1 MAPTLT
7 LVLSGEAGQG
17 LKTIESLLVN
27 AVTQHY
33 HVFTTSEV
41 MSRVRGGN
49 NTVEVRIS
57 SNPVY
62 AYQNE
67 IDVLFLLNNHAHERI
82 LPRLKPDAWIF
93 GEEDFL
99 PDSIKASVG
108 CSYETI
114 SIQSLAQEAGH
125 RLYSNTVLFGFIS
138 GMLNL
143 NAQFGNDLLNRYFA
157 DKSAEIRKGNQT
169 AYQLG
174 YAKGQ
179 KFSHLCTVETTS
191 SIKEQNI
198 LSGTEAI
205 AIGALAGGVNYV
217 ASYPMSPAT
226 GVLQFL
232 AKKGTDFDVIVEQA
246 EDEIAAL
253 NMVIGAWYAG
263 ARGLATTSGGGFALM
278 EEAVSLAGITE
289 TPCVVHLAQ
298 RPGPATGLPTRT
310 EQGDLNL
317 AVYAGHGEFPR
328 IVLAPGTLEEGIL
341 LTQRAFYLADKYQV
355 PVFVLSDQYFLD
367 SKSSVKPVA
376 LDENALESFIQK
388 SDNGYLRYQLTE
400 SGISPRSIPNFG
412 DGLVKCDSDE
422 HNEEGTITEE
432 FSMRICMNDK
442 RLKKEARMM
451 EDYIAPELIGPKNYS
466 KLLISWGSSYGAV
479 KEALTH
485 EAVSDTAYL
494 HLKQVFPLHR
504 SILDFL
510 NKDMKVAVIE
520 NNATGQ
526 LADLLKLHLSI
537 HADERLLK
545 YNGQPFSVEEISHFI
560 KEVF

>member
-27 AVTQHY
+27 AVKQHY

-67 IDVLFLLNNHAHERI
+67 IDILFLLNNHAHERI

-99 PDSIKASVG
+99 PDSIKASVDY
-108 CSYETI
+108 SYETI

-174 YAKGQ
+174 YAKGK
-179 KFSHLCTVETTS
+179 KFSHLCPVETTS

-198 LSGTEAI
+198 ISGTEAI

-317 AVYAGHGEFPR
+317 VVYAGHGEFPR

-376 LDENALESFIQK
+376 LDETALESFIQK

-400 SGISPRSIPNFG
+400 SGISPRSIPDFG

-422 HNEEGTITEE
+422 HNEEGTITED
-432 FSMRICMNDK
+432 FSMRVCMNDK
-442 RLKKEARMM
+442 RLKKEDRMM
-451 EDYIAPELIGPKNYS
+451 EDYIAPELIGPKNYT

-479 KEALTH
+479 KEALAH
-485 EAVSDTAYL
+485 AAVSDTAYL

-510 NKDMKVAVIE
+510 KKDIKVAVIE

-526 LADLLKLHLSI
+526 LANLLKLHLSI
-537 HADERLLK
+537 HADETLAQVQRPTVLR
-545 YNGQPFSVEEISHFI
+545 
-560 KEVF
+560 